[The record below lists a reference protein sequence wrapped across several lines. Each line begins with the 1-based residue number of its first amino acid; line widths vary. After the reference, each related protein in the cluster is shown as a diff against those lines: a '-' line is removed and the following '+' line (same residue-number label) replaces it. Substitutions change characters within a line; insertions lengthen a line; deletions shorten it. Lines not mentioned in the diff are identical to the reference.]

1 MFSNLITKRWKVNF
15 NSSFILIL
23 TQCKGFT
30 LRGHSGRTL
39 NVCHWRRG
47 ENWGSW
53 VRQLLSNSVQASP
66 TWSPRSGAAV
76 LPCCLHSKQVNQIIS
91 CCLCAQSL
99 SHVWLFCDPINY
111 SPPESSVHGKNTEV
125 GCHFLLQGIFPIQ
138 GSNPCLLY
146 LLHWQADSLP
156 LSHLASPLSHV

>member
-1 MFSNLITKRWKVNF
+1 MFSNLITKRWKVDF

-53 VRQLLSNSVQASP
+53 VRQLLSSSVQASP

-111 SPPESSVHGKNTEV
+111 IAH
-125 GCHFLLQGIFPIQ
+125 Q
-138 GSNPCLLY
+138 
-146 LLHWQADSLP
+146 
-156 LSHLASPLSHV
+156 SPLSMARILKWVAISSFRGSSQFRDQTHVSYISCIDRRTLYLWATWALYLM